1 MHGCPTVDVFR
12 RTTASI
18 KVGRVSLA
26 LSLAIGLIATVGTGP
41 VSAESATCGG
51 SEATIGGTDAS
62 EEITGTPAAD
72 VILGLSGDEL
82 ALLCVEVEDEW
93 FAIVR
98 YRGDEEP
105 RVFLSDAHAILSDSL
120 GELFAEFAGVAP
132 DKEGNGLGVKPSG
145 DFELLSDLGVSSEEL
160 LELSMEE
167 GVLPADILSVI
178 AERLSLDRKSVV

>member
-1 MHGCPTVDVFR
+1 MALVRTPDGWSGAEIDLSESEIVDDFGDAV
-12 RTTASI
+12 
-18 KVGRVSLA
+18 
-26 LSLAIGLIATVGTGP
+26 
-41 VSAESATCGG
+41 
-51 SEATIGGTDAS
+51 SEA
-62 EEITGTPAAD
+62 
-72 VILGLSGDEL
+72 LGLAGDEL

-98 YRGDEEP
+98 YLGEEEP
-105 RVFLSDAHAILSDSL
+105 RVFLSDVHAVQPGSL

-132 DKEGNGLGVKPSG
+132 DKEGNGLGVRPAG

-178 AERLSLDRKSVV
+178 AERLSFADELDRLR